1 MDRMRKM
8 GRVPLD
14 AVSQTGRPESVL
26 AVVATAAARVPAAT
40 ASASAT
46 VVLAGLAGG
55 LLTLGLAA
63 GGGRHERGEV

>member
-26 AVVATAAARVPAAT
+26 AVVATAAAARVPAAT
-40 ASASAT
+40 ASATAT
-46 VVLAGLAGG
+46 VV
-55 LLTLGLAA
+55 
-63 GGGRHERGEV
+63 V